1 MITGEEQWRYQQAM
15 WNLSD
20 VVRRRNQSLVRLNSL
35 TTLPLTIS
43 AGSGFIGA
51 FDMNSAMR
59 LLGEIARQTERINDA
74 LAEANQFA
82 DRTGKGTMGWM
93 EAPHPPGEVDASED

>member
-1 MITGEEQWRYQQAM
+1 MITSEDKWRYQQAM
-15 WNLSD
+15 WKLSD
-20 VVRRRNQSLVRLNSL
+20 VVLRRNQSLVRLNSL
-35 TTLPLTIS
+35 TTLPLTIA

-51 FDMNSAMR
+51 FDMHAATS

-82 DRTGKGTMGWM
+82 GQTGRSTIEWM
-93 EAPHPPGEVDASED
+93 SLPRPAGELDASED